1 MSIVKNQL
9 ARLVVASAVWLG
21 VTSLFATIEAKTGL
35 CEVTRFRGRDSCTAA
50 GHLWRGFDLS
60 GHCFLLIFCNLGEVV
75 LSVGCGVLSNTCS
88 DARGGEGLPW
98 LGEDQ
103 GFHPQ

>member
-60 GHCFLLIFCNLGEVV
+60 GHCFLLIFCNLGE
-75 LSVGCGVLSNTCS
+75 GVRSAWGMRS
-88 DARGGEGLPW
+88 AK
-98 LGEDQ
+98 
-103 GFHPQ
+103 